1 MSLILKEKVQG
12 PVAWKG
18 IDLAKDDS
26 WVYYLSEKTIASIE
40 SALFLVK
47 QKGLKAPNFNKE
59 DFLIPDLSDEIAYF
73 VEELENGR
81 GFLLIRGL
89 PMERYTDEEVSTI
102 YWGLGLHMGIPVSQ
116 NANGDLLGHVI
127 DQGLSLENSNVRG
140 YQTKLHLP
148 FHADGSDVVGLLSL
162 RKGKSGGFSSIISS
176 MAVYNEILEKY
187 PEYLGILCRPF
198 NFDRRGEESP
208 GESPVFT
215 SPIFSYYDGK
225 LSCRYVRTFIESAQ
239 AKTGIHL
246 SKVEIEALDILDSIL
261 HDENMH
267 YNMMLEEGD
276 MQFVNNYT
284 VLHSRT
290 QYEDYEEQ
298 ERKRH
303 LLRLWLTMPN
313 GREIA
318 NDFAMFIDEKTGKA
332 GRGGIPVRGKTS
344 GGIVENL
351 K

>member
-1 MSLILKEKVQG
+1 MSIILKEKVKG
-12 PVAWKG
+12 ASTWKG

-26 WVYYLSEKTIASIE
+26 WVYYLSENTITSIE
-40 SALFLVK
+40 NALFYVK
-47 QKGLKAPNFNKE
+47 QKGLKAPDFRKE
-59 DFLIPDLSDEIAYF
+59 DFPIHDLADEIAYF
-73 VEELENGR
+73 IEELENGK

-89 PMERYTDEEVSTI
+89 PMEKYTDDEASII
-102 YWGLGLHMGIPVSQ
+102 YWGLGLHMGVPVSQ

-162 RKGKSGGFSSIISS
+162 RKGKSGGYSSIVSS
-176 MAVYNEILEKY
+176 MAVYNEILEKH

-198 NFDRRGEESP
+198 FFDRRGEEEP
-208 GESPVFT
+208 GESPVFS

-225 LSCRYVRTFIESAQ
+225 LSCRYVRLFIESAQ
-239 AKTGIHL
+239 AKTGIQL
-246 SKVEIEALDILDSIL
+246 SKVEIEALDLLDSLL
-261 HDENMH
+261 HDEKMH
-267 YNMMLEEGD
+267 FNMMLEPGD

-290 QYEDYEEQ
+290 QYEDYEEP

-313 GREIA
+313 GREISP
-318 NDFAMFIDEKTGKA
+318 DFAMFIDENTGKP
-332 GRGGIPVRGKTS
+332 GRGGIPPRKKTS
-344 GGIVENL
+344 GGIVETL

>member
-1 MSLILKEKVQG
+1 MSSILKEKVKV
-12 PVAWKG
+12 PLAWKG
-18 IDLAKDDS
+18 MDLAKDNS
-26 WVYYLSEKTIASIE
+26 WVYYLSEESIASLE
-40 SALFLVK
+40 SALYYVK
-47 QKGLKAPNFNKE
+47 QKGLKAPFFKKE
-59 DFLIPDLSDEIAYF
+59 DFPLPDLAEEIAYF
-73 VEELENGR
+73 IKELEDGK

-89 PMERYTDEEVSTI
+89 PMERYTDEEASII

-116 NANGDLLGHVI
+116 NANGDFLGHVI

-162 RKGKSGGFSSIISS
+162 RKGKSGGYSSIVSS

-198 NFDRRGEESP
+198 NFDRRGEEAP

-215 SPIFSYYDGK
+215 SPIFSYFDGK
-225 LSCRYVRTFIESAQ
+225 LSCRYVRLFIESAQ
-239 AKTGIHL
+239 AKTGIQL
-246 SKVEIEALDILDSIL
+246 SKVEIEALDILDSLL
-261 HDENMH
+261 HDEKMH
-267 YNMMLEEGD
+267 FNMMLEPGD
-276 MQFVNNYT
+276 IQFVNNYT

-290 QYEDYEEQ
+290 QYEDYEEP

-318 NDFAMFIDEKTGKA
+318 PEFAMFIDEKTGKA
-332 GRGGIPVRGKTS
+332 GRGGIPIRRKTT
-344 GGIVENL
+344 GGIIENL

>member
-1 MSLILKEKVQG
+1 MSIILKDKVQG
-12 PVAWKG
+12 SVAWKG
-18 IDLAKDDS
+18 TDLAKDDS
-26 WVYYLSEKTIASIE
+26 WIYYLSEKTIASLE
-40 SALFLVK
+40 NALSHVQK
-47 QKGLKAPNFNKE
+47 KGLKAPDFTKE
-59 DFLIPDLSDEIAYF
+59 DFPIPDLANVIEYF
-73 VEELENGR
+73 VDELEKGR

-89 PMERYTDEEVSTI
+89 PMERYSDEEASII

-162 RKGKSGGFSSIISS
+162 RKGKTGGYSSIVSS
-176 MAVYNEILEKY
+176 MAVYNEFLEKY
-187 PEYLGILCRPF
+187 PEYLGILSRPF
-198 NFDRRGEESP
+198 SFDRRGEEGP
-208 GESPVFT
+208 GEAPVFT

-225 LSCRYVRTFIESAQ
+225 LSCRYVRLFIESAQ
-239 AKTGIHL
+239 EKTGIKL
-246 SKVEIEALDILDSIL
+246 SKVEIEALDILDSLL

-267 YNMMLEEGD
+267 FNMMLEEGD
-276 MQFVNNYT
+276 MQFVNNYV

-290 QYEDYEEQ
+290 QYEDYEEL

-313 GREIA
+313 GREISP
-318 NDFAMFIDEKTGKA
+318 DFAMFIDENTGKP
-332 GRGGIPVRGKTS
+332 GRGGIPPRKQTS
-344 GGIVENL
+344 GGIIENL

>member
-1 MSLILKEKVQG
+1 MGSIIKEKIQG
-12 PVAWKG
+12 AVAWKG
-18 IDLAKDDS
+18 TDLAQDDS
-26 WVYYLSEKTIASIE
+26 WIYNLSEKTIAALE
-40 SALFLVK
+40 SALFHVK
-47 QKGLKAPNFNKE
+47 QKGLQAPDFNKE
-59 DFLIPDLSDEIAYF
+59 DFPIQDLSDEIAYF
-73 VEELENGR
+73 VDELENGR

-89 PMERYTDEEVSTI
+89 PIERYTDEEASII
-102 YWGLGLHMGIPVSQ
+102 YWGLGLHMGIPVTQ
-116 NANGDLLGHVI
+116 NARGDVLGHVI
-127 DQGLSLENSNVRG
+127 DQGLSLENPNVRG

-162 RKGKSGGFSSIISS
+162 RKAKSGGFSSIISS

-187 PEYLGILCRPF
+187 PEYLGILYRPF
-198 NFDRRGEESP
+198 IFDRRGEEAP

-239 AKTGIHL
+239 VKTGTHL
-246 SKVEIEALDILDSIL
+246 SKVEIEALDMLDSIL

-267 YNMMLEEGD
+267 YNMMMEPGD

-284 VLHSRT
+284 MLHSRT
-290 QYEDYEEQ
+290 LYEDYEEP

-318 NDFAMFIDEKTGKA
+318 SDFAMYIDEHTGKP
-332 GRGGIPVRGKTS
+332 GRGGIPVRKKTA

>member
-1 MSLILKEKVQG
+1 MTLILKEKVQG

-18 IDLAKDDS
+18 VDLAKDES
-26 WVYYLSEKTIASIE
+26 WVYHLSEKTIASLE
-40 SALFLVK
+40 SALFQVK
-47 QKGLKAPNFNKE
+47 QKGLKAPDFSKE
-59 DFLIPDLSDEIAYF
+59 DFPIPDLADEIAYF
-73 VEELENGR
+73 VEELEDGK

-89 PMERYTDEEVSTI
+89 PMERYTDEEASI
-102 YWGLGLHMGIPVSQ
+102 IFWGLGLHMGVPVSQ
-116 NANGDLLGHVI
+116 NANGDILGHVI

-162 RKGKSGGFSSIISS
+162 RKGKTGGYSSIVSS
-176 MAVYNEILEKY
+176 MAVYNEILEKS

-198 NFDRRGEESP
+198 FFDRRGEEGP

-215 SPIFSYYDGK
+215 SPIFSYCDGK
-225 LSCRYVRTFIESAQ
+225 LSCRYVRLFIESAQ
-239 AKTGIHL
+239 EKTGIKL
-246 SKVEIEALDILDSIL
+246 SNVEIEALDLLDSLL
-261 HDENMH
+261 HDEKMH
-267 YNMMLEEGD
+267 YNMMLEQGD

-298 ERKRH
+298 DRKRH

-313 GREIA
+313 GREISPE
-318 NDFAMFIDEKTGKA
+318 FAMYVDEATGKP
-332 GRGGIPVRGKTS
+332 GRGGIPVRSKTS
-344 GGIVENL
+344 GGIVETL

>member
-1 MSLILKEKVQG
+1 MTSILKEKVQG
-12 PVAWKG
+12 SVAWKG
-18 IDLAKDDS
+18 VELAKDES
-26 WVYYLSEKTIASIE
+26 WIYYLSEKTIASLE
-40 SALFLVK
+40 NALDHVK
-47 QKGLKAPNFNKE
+47 QLGLKAP
-59 DFLIPDLSDEIAYF
+59 DFTKGDFPIPDLDDEISYF

-89 PMERYTDEEVSTI
+89 PMERYTDEEASII

-162 RKGKSGGFSSIISS
+162 RKGKSGGYSSIVSS
-176 MAVYNEILEKY
+176 MAVYNEILEKH

-198 NFDRRGEESP
+198 FFDRRGEEAP
-208 GESPVFT
+208 GESPVFP
-215 SPIFSYYDGK
+215 SPIFSFYDGK
-225 LSCRYVRTFIESAQ
+225 LSCRYVRLFIESAQ
-239 AKTGIHL
+239 AKTGIKL
-246 SKVEIEALDILDSIL
+246 SKVEIEALDLLDSLL
-261 HDENMH
+261 HDETMH
-267 YNMMLEEGD
+267 FNMMLEKGD

-290 QYEDYEEQ
+290 QYEDYKEP

-313 GREIA
+313 GREISP
-318 NDFAMFIDEKTGKA
+318 DFAMFIDEETGKP
-332 GRGGIPVRGKTS
+332 GRGGIPVRQKTS

>member
-1 MSLILKEKVQG
+1 MSIILKDKIQG
-12 PVAWKG
+12 PPAWKG
-18 IDLAKDDS
+18 TDLANDDS
-26 WVYYLSEKTIASIE
+26 WIYYLSEKAIATLE
-40 SALFLVK
+40 NALSHVQ
-47 QKGLKAPNFNKE
+47 QKGLKAPDFTKE
-59 DFLIPDLSDEIAYF
+59 DFPIPDLFKEIEYF

-89 PMERYTDEEVSTI
+89 PLERYTDEEASII

-127 DQGLSLENSNVRG
+127 DKGLSLENSNVRG

-162 RKGKSGGFSSIISS
+162 RKGKTGGYSSIVSS

-187 PEYLGILCRPF
+187 PEYLGILSRPF
-198 NFDRRGEESP
+198 FFDRRGEEGP

-215 SPIFSYYDGK
+215 SPIFNYFDGK
-225 LSCRYVRTFIESAQ
+225 LSCRYVRLFIESAQ
-239 AKTGIHL
+239 EKTGIQL
-246 SKVEIEALDILDSIL
+246 SKVEVEALDLLDSLL

-267 YNMMLEEGD
+267 FNMMLEPGD
-276 MQFVNNYT
+276 MQFVNNYV

-290 QYEDYEEQ
+290 QYEDYAEP

-313 GREIA
+313 GREISP
-318 NDFAMFIDEKTGKA
+318 DFAMFIDENTGKP
-332 GRGGIPVRGKTS
+332 GRGGIPARQKTS
-344 GGIVENL
+344 GGIIESL